1 VALAMPLLTVA
12 SRVVVLSVEGWM
24 MPGPSGRDMT
34 NHLVRNGVAAEAET
48 VPTGGRTAGEVI
60 LEKCRDIQADLLVK
74 GAYTH
79 SRLRQVIFGGATEHV
94 MKHAAVP
101 VLLAH

>member
-1 VALAMPLLTVA
+1 
-12 SRVVVLSVEGWM
+12 
-24 MPGPSGRDMT
+24 
-34 NHLVRNGVAAEAET
+34 
-48 VPTGGRTAGEVI
+48 VI